1 MRNLLSAVAFL
12 AMTAASS
19 AIAADLPTRALKAPP
34 IAPPPFSWTGC
45 YIGAHLGGVVSE
57 DRTTSLQGKTDSFS
71 ATGFVGGGQVG
82 CDYQF
87 AQGWVVGAEGRAAWS
102 SLQNS
107 HASTVTNRVTLVTLP
122 SQFTLTNDFLAS
134 ATARLGYSFAD
145 RWLAFARGGAAWTRE
160 KADDAFTLVSGRAVD
175 PQVSLTRTG
184 WTVGAGVEWAFAPHW
199 SAGLEYSFY
208 DFGRQSSVLSDGS
221 GVTVTFAG
229 LRDTIHAVTAGVNYH
244 F

>member
-12 AMTAASS
+12 AMTAANS

-57 DRTTSLQGKTDSFS
+57 DRTTSLMGKTDSFS
-71 ATGFVGGGQVG
+71 AAGFVGGGQVG

-87 AQGWVVGAEGRAAWS
+87 APGWVVGAEGRAAWS
-102 SLQNS
+102 SLQDS
-107 HASTVTNRVTLVTLP
+107 HASTVTNRVTLVTRP

-145 RWLAFARGGAAWTRE
+145 RWLVFARGGAAWTRE
-160 KADDAFTLVSGRAVD
+160 KVDDAFTLVSGRAVD
-175 PQVSLTRTG
+175 PQVGLTRTG

-199 SAGLEYSFY
+199 SANLEYNFY
-208 DFGRQSSVLSDGS
+208 DFGNHGTVLSDPTGT
-221 GVTVTFAG
+221 TVTFAG